1 MRTRGWV
8 AVVPAW
14 VWLCAIV
21 IVSAA
26 LRLALAKPNP
36 APWIFGDEF
45 VYANLAQSFAES
57 GHFAIR
63 ESAGLHGYG
72 PGYPMLIAPAYAIFG
87 DLAHAFAA
95 AKAINA
101 VLMSLA
107 AVPVYLIARRLVS
120 VPLALVAAALAL
132 AIPSLIYTGTIMTE
146 NAFYPA
152 FFACVLGLLAALER
166 PTLWRQLGALA
177 LVLAAFLIRAQAVTL
192 VLAFVTAIVL
202 VSVVE
207 TRVAGRLTRREL
219 TRRLLEFRVTWI
231 ALGSGLALAM
241 TAELARGRSPMQL
254 LGGYQGLVESGYEV
268 GSVARWV
275 LFHAAE
281 LDLYVGI
288 LPFAALIALALQ
300 SFTRA
305 ELPRPLR
312 LFGLLALS
320 LAVWMTLVVGAT
332 ASFFASGGPGR
343 IEERNLF
350 YVAPLCL
357 IALLVWVESGR
368 LRIWPV
374 AAVAALLAGA
384 LPGAIPYN
392 EFANLTALS
401 DTLVMIPLWN
411 LVFFHHIDAVSL
423 APLVTAASLAAA
435 LLFLLLP
442 RRLAL
447 LAPALVVG
455 WFVLLGVSLHH
466 QIVGTSSGVLQQGL
480 SVRREWID
488 EAVGR
493 HAQVAALWTGNASPM
508 TVLQNGFF
516 NRSVHPIYD
525 IGGVSPPSGL
535 VPTKRATLEEA
546 TGLLRG
552 DDGRPV
558 RAQYALADRS
568 LALAGREIA
577 RDPGPGMALYRVD
590 GQVRVRGRL
599 TGVYGDSWTGPQAEY
614 TRWACRGGRL
624 LVTFAGQPGLFKK
637 ARTVVA
643 VANGREVGRVTVAL
657 AGDERSAAFPLAAS
671 RGGRCSIRLVVSPT
685 VVPLEILGIPD
696 TRELGVR
703 ITALDYVPPS

>member
-1 MRTRGWV
+1 
-8 AVVPAW
+8 
-14 VWLCAIV
+14 V

-26 LRLALAKPNP
+26 LRLALAKQSP
-36 APWIFGDEF
+36 APWIFGDELI
-45 VYANLAQSFAES
+45 YANLAQSFAES
-57 GHFAIR
+57 GHFAVR

-87 DLAHAFAA
+87 DLAHAYAA

-120 VPLALVAAALAL
+120 VPLALLASALAL

-146 NAFYPA
+146 NAFYAA
-152 FFACVLGLLAALER
+152 FLVCILGLLSALER

-177 LVLAAFLIRAQAVTL
+177 LVLGAFLIRAQAVTL
-192 VLAFVTAIVL
+192 FLAFITAIVL
-202 VSVVE
+202 VSLVE
-207 TRVAGRLTRREL
+207 ARVAGRLTRREL

-231 ALGSGLALAM
+231 ALGSGLALAVA
-241 TAELARGRSPMQL
+241 AELARGRSPAQL
-254 LGGYQGLVESGYEV
+254 LGGYRGLVESGYGV
-268 GSVARWV
+268 GSVARWM

-288 LPFAALIALALQ
+288 LPFAALIALAIQ
-300 SFTRA
+300 SLTRA

-320 LAVWMTLVVGAT
+320 LAVWMTFVVGAT
-332 ASFFASGGPGR
+332 ASFFAADGSGR
-343 IEERNLF
+343 IEERALF
-350 YVAPLCL
+350 HVAPLCL

-374 AAVAALLAGA
+374 AAVAALVAGA

-411 LVFFHHIDAVSL
+411 LVYFHHIEAGSL

-435 LLFLLLP
+435 LVFLLLP

-455 WFVLLGVSLHH
+455 WFVLITVSLQH
-466 QIVGTSSGVLQQGL
+466 QISGTSSGVLQQGL

-508 TVLQNGFF
+508 TVIQNGFF

-525 IGGVSPPSGL
+525 VGGVPPASGL
-535 VPTKRATLEEA
+535 VPTKRAMLEET

-577 RDPGPGMALYRVD
+577 RDPGAGMVLYRVD
-590 GQVRVRGRL
+590 GPVRVRGRL
-599 TGVYGDSWTGPQAEY
+599 TGVYSDSWTGPQAEY

-624 LVTFAGQPGLFKK
+624 LVMFASQPGLFKK
-637 ARTVVA
+637 AQTVVA
-643 VANGREVGRVTVAL
+643 VANGRAVGRVRVAPT
-657 AGDERSAAFPLAAS
+657 ADERSATLPLAS
-671 RGGRCSIRLVVSPT
+671 RRGRCSIQLVVSRT
-685 VVPLEILGIPD
+685 VVPSEILGTPD

-703 ITALDYVPPS
+703 ITALDYLPPS